1 MLFGTFSH
9 TVDAKNRVFV
19 PAKFR
24 EDLGD
29 DFIIFRAPNEKK
41 LLMMP
46 ISEWEQYV
54 APFKELDRD
63 TAEKVLRFL
72 VRDAVQASPDAQG
85 RVILSQGLLNYAG
98 IEKNV
103 AIVGCDTYVEI
114 WPENVF
120 NDEDEGNIMSSL
132 VGVRFR

>member
-41 LLMMP
+41 LLMMSM
-46 ISEWEQYV
+46 SEWDEYV
-54 APFKELDRD
+54 APFKELERD
-63 TAEKVLRFL
+63 TAEKVFRFL
-72 VRDAVQASPDAQG
+72 VRDAVQTSPDSQG
-85 RVILSQGLLNYAG
+85 RVILSQGLLAYAG
-98 IEKNV
+98 IEKAV
-103 AIVGCDTYVEI
+103 AIVGCGTYAEI
-114 WPENVF
+114 WPEAVF
-120 NDEDEGNIMSSL
+120 NAEDEDNIKASL
-132 VGVRFR
+132 VGIKFR